1 MTGWWLRVE
10 VDWWIRSSKLGL
22 VRLALGPG
30 RTGPRANGGF
40 SKGNN
45 LDDLSRLFAKCCT
58 HRNWAAGRGLI
69 SMVVMLLLC
78 SWRGLTLNII
88 TKGHHQHSR
97 RRPPH
102 LSPCQQSRA
111 SLEISSFRNF
121 LHSMTE

>member
-69 SMVVMLLLC
+69 SVVVMLLFMQLA
-78 SWRGLTLNII
+78 WPDTEH
-88 TKGHHQHSR
+88 HHQKAITNTR
-97 RRPPH
+97 GG
-102 LSPCQQSRA
+102 SPLLRSPLPAVAC
-111 SLEISSFRNF
+111 L
-121 LHSMTE
+121 T